1 LQGWMPPE
9 NLGALLFDKDGTL
22 VDFDRTWAPIDRAAV
37 ALAAAGDAELA
48 GRIAD
53 ACGIDQATGRTRPD
67 SLFASGNSEEI
78 VARMVETGSPFTV
91 EDLLSRLDDLFAEG
105 ANRPVALAD
114 LPPLMAALS
123 QAGFAIGIA
132 SSDNER
138 AVRRTAEVLGII
150 DHVSF
155 IAGYDSGHG
164 VKPGPG
170 MIHGFCEA
178 IGCGADAVAM
188 IGDNR
193 HDIDMARAAGAGA
206 AIAVLSGTG
215 TLETLGGHADICIDS
230 VTELPELFGSG
241 RIGCQEKD

>member
-1 LQGWMPPE
+1 MEHRNLRGWTPPE
-9 NLGALLFDKDGTL
+9 NLRAILFDKDGTL

-48 GRIAD
+48 SRIAD
-53 ACGIDQATGRTRPD
+53 ACGIDEATGRTRPD

-91 EDLLSRLDDLFAEG
+91 AELVLQLDDLFAEG
-105 ANRPVALAD
+105 ANRPVALTD
-114 LPPLMAALS
+114 LPPLMVTLR

-138 AVRRTAEVLGII
+138 AIRRSAEVLGII
-150 DHVSF
+150 EHISF

-170 MIHGFCEA
+170 MIRGFCEA
-178 IGCGADAVAM
+178 VGCSPEAVAM
-188 IGDNR
+188 VGDNR
-193 HDIDMARAAGAGA
+193 HDIDMARAARAGA

-215 TLETLGGHADICIDS
+215 TLETLGGHADVCIDS
-230 VTELPELFGSG
+230 VVQLPELLGSG
-241 RIGCQEKD
+241 